1 MNVTSTDHAP
11 NVDLQTC
18 EDFAIMFH
26 RTHYTLSHAHYTL
39 HYII

>member
-18 EDFAIMFH
+18 GDFVMFH